1 MVILRLIICSKFSLL
16 VPFVKPQKNIL
27 YNLNMYQILYN
38 TKILLLILSDNT
50 RRKNSQICHL
60 CLTIHPL
67 NMAKK
72 LFFNSPIYQTVQS
85 YLLLPITSAEY
96 DVGTYMLKIVK
107 VA

>member
-1 MVILRLIICSKFSLL
+1 MRNPCPATREQPLL
-16 VPFVKPQKNIL
+16 AA
-27 YNLNMYQILYN
+27 
-38 TKILLLILSDNT
+38 T
-50 RRKNSQICHL
+50 RGRPHSNEDPGQ
-60 CLTIHPL
+60 P
-67 NMAKK
+67 KK